1 MSVGII
7 IVFYVLILV
16 LTFSIN
22 YLFCELLY
30 DRPLKSIIFSRLQRL
45 YSLKYK
51 YNNECLRLEN
61 KKYSDKIKEHSKN
74 SDIEKL
80 LIKLDKI
87 NKEIEKYKNLLGE
100 V

>member
-1 MSVGII
+1 MLVGII

-16 LTFSIN
+16 LMLAIN
-22 YLFCELLY
+22 YLIYELLY
-30 DRPLKSIIFSRLQRL
+30 TRPLKSIIFSRLQRL
-45 YSLKYK
+45 YSLKYR

-87 NKEIEKYKNLLGE
+87 NKEIDKYKNLLGE

>member
-1 MSVGII
+1 MLVGLI

-16 LTFSIN
+16 LILAIN
-22 YLFCELLY
+22 YLICELLY
-30 DRPLKSIIFSRLQRL
+30 IRPLKSIIFSRLQRL

-51 YNNECLRLEN
+51 YNNACLRLEN

-74 SDIEKL
+74 LDIEKL
-80 LIKLDKI
+80 LLKLDKI
-87 NKEIEKYKNLLGE
+87 NKEIKKYKNLLGE

>member
-1 MSVGII
+1 MLVGLI

-16 LTFSIN
+16 LVLAIN
-22 YLFCELLY
+22 YLICELLY
-30 DRPLKSIIFSRLQRL
+30 IRPLKSIIFSRLQRL

-51 YNNECLRLEN
+51 YNNAWLRLEN
-61 KKYSDKIKEHSKN
+61 KKYSDKIKEHSKH
-74 SDIEKL
+74 SEIGQL